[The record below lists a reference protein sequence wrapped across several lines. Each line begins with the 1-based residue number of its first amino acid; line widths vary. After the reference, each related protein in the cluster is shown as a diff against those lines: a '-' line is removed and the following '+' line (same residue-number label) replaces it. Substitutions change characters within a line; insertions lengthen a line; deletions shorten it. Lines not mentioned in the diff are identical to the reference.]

1 MKMTKKV
8 VFEKGVENNF
18 DEFVLLITKL
28 AKYEKL
34 TPPDNQGKVRLK
46 KDCLSKNPK
55 FEAYLAKIDDK
66 FVGYVIFLMTYS
78 SYLALPTLYIED
90 IFVLEKYRRKG
101 IGQKLFDFCIKQTKK
116 RGCGRMEWC
125 AFNWN
130 TTAMKFYEKNK
141 ATKLNKTY
149 YRMTQEQMNDRE
161 LKNGLS

>member
-1 MKMTKKV
+1 MKDNIVLKRV
-8 VFEKGVENNF
+8 VENNF
-18 DEFVLLITKL
+18 DDFVLLITKL
-28 AKYEKL
+28 ARYEKL
-34 TPPDNQGKVRLK
+34 TPPDSQGKARLK

-55 FEAYLAKIDDK
+55 FEAYLARIDSR

-101 IGQKLFDFCIKQTKK
+101 IGQKLFGFCIKQAKEL
-116 RGCGRMEWC
+116 GCGRMEWC

-130 TTAMKFYEKNK
+130 ETAIKFYEKNK

-149 YRMTQEQMNDRE
+149 YRMTREQMEER
-161 LKNGLS
+161 